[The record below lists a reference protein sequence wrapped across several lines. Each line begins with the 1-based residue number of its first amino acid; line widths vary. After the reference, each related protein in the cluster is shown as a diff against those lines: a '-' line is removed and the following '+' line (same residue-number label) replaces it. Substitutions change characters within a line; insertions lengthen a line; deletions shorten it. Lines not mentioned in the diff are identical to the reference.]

1 MSTILLGSMIRKIK
15 RLHVLVIIGALLPIP
30 YGSFFLPLF
39 YWWIRKKDKDN
50 NYFNTQAKN
59 ILNFQLLFSI
69 LGTIYLIF
77 FWHYFIEVKI
87 EKFNEINYEFLW
99 YFIAIAIIVNILYPI
114 FIIIKMA
121 IENKPKIYYPNIIHF
136 F

>member
-1 MSTILLGSMIRKIK
+1 MIKEINILHAS
-15 RLHVLVIIGALLPIP
+15 VIIGALLPIP
-30 YGSFFLPLF
+30 YGSLFLPLF

-77 FWHYFIEVKI
+77 FC
-87 EKFNEINYEFLW
+87 
-99 YFIAIAIIVNILYPI
+99 IISL
-114 FIIIKMA
+114 K
-121 IENKPKIYYPNIIHF
+121 
-136 F
+136 

>member
-1 MSTILLGSMIRKIK
+1 MSILLFGNMIKEINI
-15 RLHVLVIIGALLPIP
+15 LHASVIIGALFPIP

-50 NYFNTQAKN
+50 NYFNVQAKN

-69 LGTIYLIF
+69 FGTIYLIF
-77 FWHYFIEVKI
+77 LGHYFIEVKI
-87 EKFNEINYEFLW
+87 EKFNEVNYEFLW

-114 FIIIKMA
+114 FIIIKMV
-121 IENKPKIYYPNIIHF
+121 IENKPRIYYPNIIHF